1 LAPVIFKGIITGL
14 ILSFMIGPVF
24 FMLLETS
31 IMKGIR
37 AAISFDLGVLLS
49 DIIYIGVV
57 YFFLNE
63 VSRTI
68 DENKNLLTIA
78 GGIILIGFG
87 VSTALKKSAG
97 KLNTDFIS
105 MVHQPRDYGVLVLK
119 GFFLNFLNPMVLFYW
134 FAVLT
139 IDTESVATGGIQAF
153 TFISVILTTFFT
165 VDLLKI
171 FGAKKLRIFITPAL
185 LKRLNLILGV
195 ILMIFGVVLLI
206 RGIVTK

>member
-37 AAISFDLGVLLS
+37 AAISFDFGVLIS
-49 DIIYIGVV
+49 DIFYIGVV

-68 DENKNLLTIA
+68 DENRNLLTIA
-78 GGIILIGFG
+78 GGIILLAFG
-87 VSTALKKSAG
+87 VSTALKKQTG
-97 KLNTDFIS
+97 KLNTDFIN
-105 MVHQPRDYGVLVLK
+105 MVHQPRDYGVLMLK

-139 IDTESVATGGIQAF
+139 LDTETVATGGIQAF
-153 TFISVILTTFFT
+153 TFISVILFTFFSM
-165 VDLLKI
+165 DLLKI
-171 FGAKKLRIFITPAL
+171 FGAKKLRIFVTPAL

>member
-1 LAPVIFKGIITGL
+1 
-14 ILSFMIGPVF
+14 MIGPVF

-37 AAISFDLGVLLS
+37 AAISFDFGVLIS
-49 DIIYIGVV
+49 DIFYIGVV

-68 DENKNLLTIA
+68 DENRNLLTIA
-78 GGIILIGFG
+78 GGIILLAFG
-87 VSTALKKSAG
+87 VSTALKKQTG
-97 KLNTDFIS
+97 KLNTDFIN
-105 MVHQPRDYGVLVLK
+105 MVHQPRDYGVLMLK

-139 IDTESVATGGIQAF
+139 LDTETVATGGIQAF
-153 TFISVILTTFFT
+153 TFISVILFTFFSM
-165 VDLLKI
+165 DLLKI
-171 FGAKKLRIFITPAL
+171 FGAKKLRIFVTPAL